1 MSDSTG
7 WVEARVRRALI
18 LLGAGAVLFLAGGA
32 LQRWAPGLPFDA
44 RIVSGLGI
52 LLLGVGLA
60 QYITYHGA
68 RGDPKAASRKMIDE
82 RDERNVLLRAR
93 AGHRAFWVSLGL
105 GYTGLMWASFAGNG
119 QVPALEGDTLWFFLV
134 ALVVIP
140 FGVYLFNYVR
150 AYNRD

>member
-105 GYTGLMWASFAGNG
+105 GYHGPDVGFFCGQRSGARAGRRYAVVLLG
-119 QVPALEGDTLWFFLV
+119 GAGGDPVWG
-134 ALVVIP
+134 IP
-140 FGVYLFNYVR
+140 LQLCARV
-150 AYNRD
+150 